1 MTILELFTDPRWLSN
16 VYLVADG
23 QAGTAVVIDS
33 GAPLEP
39 VFDALARHRL
49 SLAAILTTHRHI
61 DHTGG
66 HDEIARRT
74 GAPIYASSVEAPHVP
89 GARPLRPD
97 EVRVWGTLSVSVLPL
112 PGHTAGHAGYL
123 VHGVGVFT
131 GDCIFAGSLGST
143 IGEGS
148 SGFADA
154 HRAVG
159 RFLALPDTT
168 PVYAGHG
175 GPTTVGAE
183 RADNPF
189 LRVMGGR
196 APEGRGRCR
205 ALGRPARLIV
215 LARDYDGGTKAWVR
229 FDDEGADAL
238 VPGSRVEVLA

>member
-1 MTILELFTDPRWLSN
+1 MTIFERFTDPRWLSN

-23 QAGTAVVIDS
+23 HAGTAVIIDS

-39 VFDALARHRL
+39 MFDALVRHRL

-66 HDEIARRT
+66 HDELGRRT
-74 GAPIYASSVEAPHVP
+74 RAPIYALSVEAPHVP
-89 GARPLRPD
+89 GARPLQPE
-97 EVRVWGTLSVSVLPL
+97 EVRVWGTLRVSAIPL
-112 PGHTAGHAGYL
+112 HGHTAGHAGYL
-123 VHGVGVFT
+123 VQGVGLFT
-131 GDCIFAGSLGST
+131 GDCVFARSLGST

-154 HRAVG
+154 HRAVE
-159 RFLALPDTT
+159 RFLALPDAT
-168 PVYAGHG
+168 PVHPGHG

-189 LRVMGGR
+189 LRVMSGR

-205 ALGRPARLIV
+205 ALGRPARLVV
-215 LARDYDGGTKAWVR
+215 LAPDYDGGTKAWVR

-238 VPGSRVEVLA
+238 IPGSRVEVLS